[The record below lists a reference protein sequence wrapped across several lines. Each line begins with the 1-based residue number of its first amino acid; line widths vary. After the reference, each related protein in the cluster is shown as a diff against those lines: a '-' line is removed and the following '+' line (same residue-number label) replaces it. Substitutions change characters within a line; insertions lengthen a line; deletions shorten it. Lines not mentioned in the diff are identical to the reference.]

1 MKDFFYYYYRAL
13 KYAMRYKFLYFTSL
27 TALLLFLFF
36 NNFTVFVL
44 KDLINT
50 INSGSDFLFPLLYI
64 AGLLAIPIILEPLNF
79 FPRSLLHTR
88 IVKDVMT
95 ELYTKIMSM
104 DYEYH
109 TKKETGKLISKVI
122 NSDWIPRVYF
132 WNIEYWLFESLAAFV
147 IPIVL
152 ISFIS
157 KEVAIIISL
166 FVIISLPFFM
176 KLLKINVDKRVVMK
190 NDEYA
195 RNSAFVDGIGNYE
208 TVRLFAKKDQE
219 INYIKKLLDRV
230 FVSMQDYQNSFRII
244 DFMTRLIGVFMF
256 SLSVG
261 YIYLNRS
268 NFDIGSIVVIITYS
282 IQISNSLVGF
292 VFKLRDMFK
301 DIPLIADVFEILDTD
316 KKVSEPG
323 NPISIEN
330 PQGLVK
336 FKDVSFCYQGDHTV
350 LKEINFSINPGET
363 VAFVGP
369 SGGGKTTIARLIM
382 RYYDPTKGVV
392 SIDDISLADMG
403 TENVNKII
411 GAVPQEPV
419 LFNRSILYNI
429 GYALSTDEE
438 ELKNR
443 LDEVYE
449 AAIKAQIHNFIL
461 TLPDGYNTMVGERG
475 IKLSGGQKQRIAIA
489 RVLLKNPK
497 VVIFDEATSMLDSE
511 SESAIQKAFRELSKD
526 TTTVVIAHRLSTIKN
541 VDKIYVVDKG
551 TIVEEG
557 RHEDL
562 IKMPNGI
569 YNHLWN
575 LQSSGFS
582 KG

>member
-1 MKDFFYYYYRAL
+1 
-13 KYAMRYKFLYFTSL
+13 
-27 TALLLFLFF
+27 
-36 NNFTVFVL
+36 
-44 KDLINT
+44 
-50 INSGSDFLFPLLYI
+50 
-64 AGLLAIPIILEPLNF
+64 
-79 FPRSLLHTR
+79 
-88 IVKDVMT
+88 
-95 ELYTKIMSM
+95 M